1 MHGPNR
7 PMNTSSQSKS
17 TARGMPR
24 ALSTQLVAIFDLLE
38 SLRSRKAI
46 VLLLL
51 YFLGALGASA
61 IFIRIL
67 TAIKERLEEEVGQ
80 AVDMTQLMSNPGMER
95 VMGALAGNT
104 EVAKAIVQIPP
115 MALFYGWLA
124 MNFVPLLVLFTSS
137 DSISGD
143 LSSGAVRFSL
153 FRADRLS
160 WAAGKLIGQTCLM
173 MVGVL
178 VGALACWLV
187 GWLWLDGM
195 PLGSTAYWLLR
206 ISGRTM
212 VYSFAYLG
220 MVMCA
225 SELTRTGIRS
235 AALALA
241 IMFFNSLAGGIV
253 QAGPIMEQAPSFFFA
268 VSKLFPNGHYLELW
282 HPGLFQSGTAML
294 GLVVIGLGYFA
305 LGFLR
310 FARRDA

>member
-1 MHGPNR
+1 
-7 PMNTSSQSKS
+7 MNTSSQSKKVPK
-17 TARGMPR
+17 TMPR
-24 ALSTQLVAIFDLLE
+24 WLTTRLVATFDLLE

-67 TAIKERLEEEVGQ
+67 TAIKERLEEEVGRS
-80 AVDMTQLMSNPGMER
+80 VDMVQLWSNPGMER
-95 VMGALAGNT
+95 VMGALAGDA

-124 MNFVPLLVLFTSS
+124 MNFVPLLVLFTSA
-137 DSISGD
+137 DAISGD
-143 LSSGAVRFSL
+143 LSSGAVRFSI

-160 WAAGKLIGQTCLM
+160 WALGKLIGQTCMM

-178 VGALACWLV
+178 TGALACWFIGLI
-187 GWLWLDGM
+187 WLEGFS
-195 PLGSTAYWLLR
+195 PGATAWWLLR

-225 SELTRTGIRS
+225 SEITRTGIR
-235 AALALA
+235 AGGLALG

-253 QAGPIMEQAPSFFFA
+253 QAGPIMDIAPQFFLA

-282 HPGLFQSGTAML
+282 HPRWLVSGPAMV
-294 GLVVIGLGYFA
+294 GLVLIGLAYFA

-310 FARRDA
+310 FGRRDA